1 MFSIFKLKE
10 FFDVLRKGIIMDD
23 REFKEWVDNVARKKA
38 SVLSLL
44 AGLPDYVM
52 SGAAERNALEYEAAY
67 TKLLDQV
74 KDKSHDEKV
83 AFLLPHIDELRKMVH
98 ELSATDD
105 MTNFMLCCY
114 GKEGDEVLANLLAY
128 RYENHISILDD
139 CEHEITG
146 DYIKDIYYTID
157 QKYSD
162 ERVAEILKY
171 EREHPE
177 EMAKRLENSK
187 ELSRLIMTKMKPFIE
202 EHPMEYWLNYGL
214 NSSVN
219 FKKHQ

>member
-1 MFSIFKLKE
+1 
-10 FFDVLRKGIIMDD
+10 MDD
-23 REFKEWVDNVARKKA
+23 REFKEWADNVARKKA

-44 AGLPDYVM
+44 VGLPDYIM
-52 SGAAERNALEYEAAY
+52 SGAADRNALEYEAAY

-83 AFLLPHIDELRKMVH
+83 AFLLPHLDELRKMVH

-105 MTNFMLCCY
+105 MRNSLLCCY
-114 GKEGDEVLANLLAY
+114 DKEGDEVLANLLAY

-146 DYIKDIYYTID
+146 NYIQNVFDSVD
-157 QKYSD
+157 QKYSK

-177 EMAKRLENSK
+177 EMARRHKNSMEWLQNISK
-187 ELSRLIMTKMKPFIE
+187 KTAKDQR
-202 EHPMEYWLNYGL
+202 PMEYWLNYGL
-214 NSSVN
+214 NSNV
-219 FKKHQ
+219 F

>member
-1 MFSIFKLKE
+1 MQRME
-10 FFDVLRKGIIMDD
+10 MND
-23 REFKEWVDNVARKKA
+23 REFKEWADNVARKKA

-44 AGLPDYVM
+44 AGLPDFIM
-52 SGAAERNALEYEAAY
+52 SGADERNALEYEAAY

-83 AFLLPHIDELRKMVH
+83 AFLLPHIDELRKIVH

-105 MTNFMLCCY
+105 MRNFMLCCY
-114 GKEGDEVLANLLAY
+114 DKEGDEVLANLLAY

-187 ELSRLIMTKMKPFIE
+187 ELSRLIMTKLKPFIE

>member
-1 MFSIFKLKE
+1 MQRME
-10 FFDVLRKGIIMDD
+10 MND
-23 REFKEWVDNVARKKA
+23 REFEEWVENVARKKA

-44 AGLPDYVM
+44 DGLTDYIM
-52 SGAAERNALEYEAAY
+52 SGADEQNALEYEAAY

-83 AFLLPHIDELRKMVH
+83 AFLLPHVDELRKIVH

-105 MTNFMLCCY
+105 MRNSLLCCY
-114 GKEGDEVLANLLAY
+114 DKEGDEVLANLLAY

>member
-1 MFSIFKLKE
+1 MQRME
-10 FFDVLRKGIIMDD
+10 MND
-23 REFKEWVDNVARKKA
+23 REFKEWADNVARKKA

-44 AGLPDYVM
+44 VGLPNYIM

-162 ERVAEILKY
+162 ERAAEILKY

-214 NSSVN
+214 NSSVD
-219 FKKHQ
+219 FFSKSSKEEDE

>member
-1 MFSIFKLKE
+1 MN
-10 FFDVLRKGIIMDD
+10 D
-23 REFKEWVDNVARKKA
+23 REFKEWADNVARKKA

-44 AGLPDYVM
+44 VGLPDYIM

-105 MTNFMLCCY
+105 MRNSLLCCY
-114 GKEGDEVLANLLAY
+114 DKEGDEVLANLLAY

-139 CEHEITG
+139 SEHEITG
-146 DYIKDIYYTID
+146 NYVQNVFDSVD
-157 QKYSD
+157 QKYSK

-177 EMAKRLENSK
+177 EMARRHKNSMEWLQNISK
-187 ELSRLIMTKMKPFIE
+187 KTAKDQR
-202 EHPMEYWLNYGL
+202 PMEYWLNYGL
-214 NSSVN
+214 NSNV
-219 FKKHQ
+219 F

>member
-1 MFSIFKLKE
+1 
-10 FFDVLRKGIIMDD
+10 MDD
-23 REFKEWVDNVARKKA
+23 REFKEWADNVARKKA

-44 AGLPDYVM
+44 VGLPDYIM
-52 SGAAERNALEYEAAY
+52 SGAADRNALEYEAAY

-98 ELSATDD
+98 ELSATND
-105 MTNFMLCCY
+105 MRNSMLCCY
-114 GKEGDEVLANLLAY
+114 DKEGDEVLANLLAY

-139 CEHEITG
+139 SEHEITG
-146 DYIKDIYYTID
+146 NYVQNVFDSVD
-157 QKYSD
+157 QKYSK

-177 EMAKRLENSK
+177 EMARRHKNSMEWLQNISK
-187 ELSRLIMTKMKPFIE
+187 KTAKDQR
-202 EHPMEYWLNYGL
+202 PMEYWLNYGL
-214 NSSVN
+214 NSNV
-219 FKKHQ
+219 F

>member
-1 MFSIFKLKE
+1 MN
-10 FFDVLRKGIIMDD
+10 D
-23 REFKEWVDNVARKKA
+23 REFKEWADNVARKKA

-44 AGLPDYVM
+44 VGLPDYIM

-114 GKEGDEVLANLLAY
+114 DKEGDEVLANLLAY

-146 DYIKDIYYTID
+146 NYIQNVFDSVD
-157 QKYSD
+157 QKYSK
-162 ERVAEILKY
+162 ERAAEILKY

-177 EMAKRLENSK
+177 EMARRHKNSMEWLQNISK
-187 ELSRLIMTKMKPFIE
+187 KTAKDQR
-202 EHPMEYWLNYGL
+202 PMEYWLNYGL
-214 NSSVN
+214 NSNV
-219 FKKHQ
+219 F

>member
-1 MFSIFKLKE
+1 MN
-10 FFDVLRKGIIMDD
+10 D
-23 REFKEWVDNVARKKA
+23 REFEEWVENVARKKA

-44 AGLPDYVM
+44 DGLTDYIM
-52 SGAAERNALEYEAAY
+52 SGADERNALEYEAAY

-105 MTNFMLCCY
+105 MRNFMLCCY

-128 RYENHISILDD
+128 RYENNISILDD

-146 DYIKDIYYTID
+146 NYIQNVFDSVD
-157 QKYSD
+157 QKYSK

-177 EMAKRLENSK
+177 EMARRHKNSMEWLQNISK
-187 ELSRLIMTKMKPFIE
+187 KTAKDQR
-202 EHPMEYWLNYGL
+202 PMEYWLNYGL
-214 NSSVN
+214 NSNV
-219 FKKHQ
+219 F

>member
-1 MFSIFKLKE
+1 
-10 FFDVLRKGIIMDD
+10 MDD

-44 AGLPDYVM
+44 AGLPDFIM

-105 MTNFMLCCY
+105 MRNFMLCCY
-114 GKEGDEVLANLLAY
+114 DKEGDEVLANLLAY

-187 ELSRLIMTKMKPFIE
+187 ELSRLIKTKLKPFIE

>member
-1 MFSIFKLKE
+1 MN
-10 FFDVLRKGIIMDD
+10 D
-23 REFKEWVDNVARKKA
+23 REFEEWVDNVARKKA

-44 AGLPDYVM
+44 AGLPDFIM
-52 SGAAERNALEYEAAY
+52 SGADERNALEYEAAY

-83 AFLLPHIDELRKMVH
+83 AFLLPHLDELRKMVH

-105 MTNFMLCCY
+105 MRNSLLCCY
-114 GKEGDEVLANLLAY
+114 DKEGDEVLANLLAY

-162 ERVAEILKY
+162 ERAAEILKY

-214 NSSVN
+214 NSSVD
-219 FKKHQ
+219 FFSKSSKEEDE

>member
-1 MFSIFKLKE
+1 
-10 FFDVLRKGIIMDD
+10 MDD

-83 AFLLPHIDELRKMVH
+83 AFLLPHLDELRKMVH
-98 ELSATDD
+98 ELSVTDD
-105 MTNFMLCCY
+105 MSYC
-114 GKEGDEVLANLLAY
+114 DEVLANLLAY

-139 CEHEITG
+139 SEHEITG

-214 NSSVN
+214 NSGTIP
-219 FKKHQ
+219 KDKDQEK

>member
-1 MFSIFKLKE
+1 MQRME
-10 FFDVLRKGIIMDD
+10 MND
-23 REFKEWVDNVARKKA
+23 REFEEWVDNVARKKA

-44 AGLPDYVM
+44 AGLPDYIM
-52 SGAAERNALEYEAAY
+52 SGADERNALEYEAAY

-187 ELSRLIMTKMKPFIE
+187 ELSRLIMTKLKPFIE

>member
-1 MFSIFKLKE
+1 
-10 FFDVLRKGIIMDD
+10 MDD
-23 REFKEWVDNVARKKA
+23 REFKEWADNVARKKA

-44 AGLPDYVM
+44 DGLPDYIM

-114 GKEGDEVLANLLAY
+114 DKEGDEVLANLLAY

-139 CEHEITG
+139 SEHEITG
-146 DYIKDIYYTID
+146 NYVQNVFDSVD
-157 QKYSD
+157 QKYSK

-177 EMAKRLENSK
+177 EMARRHKNSMEWLQNISK
-187 ELSRLIMTKMKPFIE
+187 KTAKDQR
-202 EHPMEYWLNYGL
+202 PMEYWLNYGL
-214 NSSVN
+214 NSNV
-219 FKKHQ
+219 F

>member
-1 MFSIFKLKE
+1 MQRME
-10 FFDVLRKGIIMDD
+10 MND
-23 REFKEWVDNVARKKA
+23 RECKEWADNVARKKA

-44 AGLPDYVM
+44 DGLTDYIM
-52 SGAAERNALEYEAAY
+52 SGADERNALEYEAAY

-105 MTNFMLCCY
+105 MRNFMLCCY
-114 GKEGDEVLANLLAY
+114 DKEGDEVLANLLAY

-187 ELSRLIMTKMKPFIE
+187 ELSRLIMTKLKPFIE

>member
-1 MFSIFKLKE
+1 
-10 FFDVLRKGIIMDD
+10 
-23 REFKEWVDNVARKKA
+23 
-38 SVLSLL
+38 
-44 AGLPDYVM
+44 
-52 SGAAERNALEYEAAY
+52 
-67 TKLLDQV
+67 
-74 KDKSHDEKV
+74 
-83 AFLLPHIDELRKMVH
+83 MVH

-187 ELSRLIMTKMKPFIE
+187 ELSRLIMTKLKPFIE

>member
-52 SGAAERNALEYEAAY
+52 SGAAERNE
-67 TKLLDQV
+67 LLDQV

-162 ERVAEILKY
+162 ERAAEILKY

-214 NSSVN
+214 NSGTIP
-219 FKKHQ
+219 KDKDQEK

>member
-1 MFSIFKLKE
+1 MQRME
-10 FFDVLRKGIIMDD
+10 MND

-44 AGLPDYVM
+44 AGLPDFIM
-52 SGAAERNALEYEAAY
+52 SGADERNALEYEAAY

-105 MTNFMLCCY
+105 MRNFMLCCY
-114 GKEGDEVLANLLAY
+114 DKEGDEVLANLLAY
-128 RYENHISILDD
+128 RYENNISILDD

-146 DYIKDIYYTID
+146 NYIQNVFDSVD
-157 QKYSD
+157 QKYSK
-162 ERVAEILKY
+162 ERAAEILKY

-177 EMAKRLENSK
+177 EMARRHKNSMEWLQNISK
-187 ELSRLIMTKMKPFIE
+187 KTAKDQR
-202 EHPMEYWLNYGL
+202 PMEYWLNYGL

>member
-1 MFSIFKLKE
+1 
-10 FFDVLRKGIIMDD
+10 MDD
-23 REFKEWVDNVARKKA
+23 REFKEWADNVARKKA

-44 AGLPDYVM
+44 AGLPDFIM
-52 SGAAERNALEYEAAY
+52 SGADERNALEYEAAY

-114 GKEGDEVLANLLAY
+114 DKEGDEVLANLLAY

-139 CEHEITG
+139 SEHEITG
-146 DYIKDIYYTID
+146 NYIQNVFDSVD
-157 QKYSD
+157 QEYSK
-162 ERVAEILKY
+162 ERAAEILKY

-177 EMAKRLENSK
+177 EMARRHKNSMEWLQNISK
-187 ELSRLIMTKMKPFIE
+187 KTAKDQR
-202 EHPMEYWLNYGL
+202 PMEYWLNYGL
-214 NSSVN
+214 NSNV
-219 FKKHQ
+219 F

>member
-1 MFSIFKLKE
+1 MQRME
-10 FFDVLRKGIIMDD
+10 MND
-23 REFKEWVDNVARKKA
+23 REFEEWVENVARKKA

-83 AFLLPHIDELRKMVH
+83 AFLLPHIDELRKIVH

-105 MTNFMLCCY
+105 MRNSLLCCY
-114 GKEGDEVLANLLAY
+114 DKEGDEVLANLLAY

-187 ELSRLIMTKMKPFIE
+187 ELSRLIMTKLKPFIE

>member
-1 MFSIFKLKE
+1 ME
-10 FFDVLRKGIIMDD
+10 MND
-23 REFKEWVDNVARKKA
+23 REFKEWADNVARKKA

-44 AGLPDYVM
+44 VGLPDYIM

-105 MTNFMLCCY
+105 MRNSLLCCY
-114 GKEGDEVLANLLAY
+114 DKEGDEVLANLLAY
-128 RYENHISILDD
+128 RYENHIRILDD

-187 ELSRLIMTKMKPFIE
+187 ELSRLIMTKLKPFIE

>member
-1 MFSIFKLKE
+1 MQRME
-10 FFDVLRKGIIMDD
+10 MND

-44 AGLPDYVM
+44 AGLPDFIM
-52 SGAAERNALEYEAAY
+52 SGADERNALEYEAAY

-83 AFLLPHIDELRKMVH
+83 AFLLPHIDELRKIVH

-105 MTNFMLCCY
+105 MRNFMLCCY
-114 GKEGDEVLANLLAY
+114 DKEGDEVLANLLAY

-146 DYIKDIYYTID
+146 NYIQNVFDSVD
-157 QKYSD
+157 QKYSK
-162 ERVAEILKY
+162 ERAAEILKY

-177 EMAKRLENSK
+177 EMARRHKNSMEWLQNISK
-187 ELSRLIMTKMKPFIE
+187 KTAKDQR
-202 EHPMEYWLNYGL
+202 PMEYWLNYGL
-214 NSSVN
+214 NSNV
-219 FKKHQ
+219 F

>member
-1 MFSIFKLKE
+1 MQRME
-10 FFDVLRKGIIMDD
+10 MND
-23 REFKEWVDNVARKKA
+23 REFEEWVENVARKKA

-44 AGLPDYVM
+44 VGLPDYIM

-83 AFLLPHIDELRKMVH
+83 AFLLPHIDELRKIVH

-105 MTNFMLCCY
+105 MRNFMLCCY
-114 GKEGDEVLANLLAY
+114 DKEGDEVLANLLAY
-128 RYENHISILDD
+128 RYENHIGILDD

-187 ELSRLIMTKMKPFIE
+187 EWWRLIKTKLKPFIE

>member
-1 MFSIFKLKE
+1 MN
-10 FFDVLRKGIIMDD
+10 D

-44 AGLPDYVM
+44 AGLPDFIM

-105 MTNFMLCCY
+105 MRNFMLCCY
-114 GKEGDEVLANLLAY
+114 DKEGDEVLANLLAY

-187 ELSRLIMTKMKPFIE
+187 ELSRLIMTKLKPFIE

-214 NSSVN
+214 NSSVD
-219 FKKHQ
+219 FFSKSSKEEDE

>member
-1 MFSIFKLKE
+1 
-10 FFDVLRKGIIMDD
+10 MDD
-23 REFKEWVDNVARKKA
+23 REFKEWADNVARKKA

-44 AGLPDYVM
+44 AGLPDYIM
-52 SGAAERNALEYEAAY
+52 SGADERNALEYEAAY

-105 MTNFMLCCY
+105 MRNFMLCCY

>member
-1 MFSIFKLKE
+1 MQRME
-10 FFDVLRKGIIMDD
+10 MND
-23 REFKEWVDNVARKKA
+23 REFKEWADNVARKKA

-83 AFLLPHIDELRKMVH
+83 AFLLPHIDELRKIVH

-105 MTNFMLCCY
+105 MRNFMLCCY
-114 GKEGDEVLANLLAY
+114 DKEGDEVLANLLAY

-162 ERVAEILKY
+162 ERAAEILKY

-214 NSSVN
+214 NSSVD
-219 FKKHQ
+219 FFSKSSKEEDE

>member
-1 MFSIFKLKE
+1 
-10 FFDVLRKGIIMDD
+10 MDD

-44 AGLPDYVM
+44 AGLPDFIM

-83 AFLLPHIDELRKMVH
+83 AFLLPHIDELRKIVH

-105 MTNFMLCCY
+105 MRNFMLCCY
-114 GKEGDEVLANLLAY
+114 DKEGDEVLANLLAY
-128 RYENHISILDD
+128 RYENNISILDD

-187 ELSRLIMTKMKPFIE
+187 ELSRLIMTKLKPFIE

>member
-1 MFSIFKLKE
+1 
-10 FFDVLRKGIIMDD
+10 MDD
-23 REFKEWVDNVARKKA
+23 REFKEWADNVARKKA

-44 AGLPDYVM
+44 VGLPDYIM

-83 AFLLPHIDELRKMVH
+83 AFLLPHLDELRKMVH
-98 ELSATDD
+98 ELSVTDD
-105 MTNFMLCCY
+105 MSYC
-114 GKEGDEVLANLLAY
+114 DEVLANLLAY

-139 CEHEITG
+139 SEHEITG
-146 DYIKDIYYTID
+146 NYVQNVFDSVD
-157 QKYSD
+157 QKYSK

-177 EMAKRLENSK
+177 EMARRHKNSMEWLQNISK
-187 ELSRLIMTKMKPFIE
+187 KTAKDQR
-202 EHPMEYWLNYGL
+202 PMEYWLNYGL
-214 NSSVN
+214 NSSVD
-219 FKKHQ
+219 FFSKSSKEEDE

>member
-1 MFSIFKLKE
+1 MQRME
-10 FFDVLRKGIIMDD
+10 MND
-23 REFKEWVDNVARKKA
+23 REFEEWVDNVARKKA

-162 ERVAEILKY
+162 ERAAEILKY

>member
-1 MFSIFKLKE
+1 MN
-10 FFDVLRKGIIMDD
+10 D
-23 REFKEWVDNVARKKA
+23 REFEEWVENVARKKA

-44 AGLPDYVM
+44 AGLPDFIM
-52 SGAAERNALEYEAAY
+52 SGADERNALEYEAAY

-105 MTNFMLCCY
+105 MRNFMLCCY
-114 GKEGDEVLANLLAY
+114 DKEGDEVLANLLAY
-128 RYENHISILDD
+128 RYENNISILDD

-187 ELSRLIMTKMKPFIE
+187 ELSRLIKTKLKPFIE

>member
-1 MFSIFKLKE
+1 
-10 FFDVLRKGIIMDD
+10 MDD

-83 AFLLPHIDELRKMVH
+83 AFLLPHIDELRKIVH

-105 MTNFMLCCY
+105 MRNFMLCCY
-114 GKEGDEVLANLLAY
+114 DKEGDEVLANLLAY

>member
-1 MFSIFKLKE
+1 MNDL
-10 FFDVLRKGIIMDD
+10 
-23 REFKEWVDNVARKKA
+23 EFKEWADNVARKKA

-44 AGLPDYVM
+44 VGLPDYIM

-83 AFLLPHIDELRKMVH
+83 AFLLPHLDELRKMVH
-98 ELSATDD
+98 ELSVTDD
-105 MTNFMLCCY
+105 MSYC
-114 GKEGDEVLANLLAY
+114 DEVLANLLAY

-139 CEHEITG
+139 SEHEITG
-146 DYIKDIYYTID
+146 NYVQNVFDSVD
-157 QKYSD
+157 QKYSK

-177 EMAKRLENSK
+177 EMARRHKNSMEWLQNISK
-187 ELSRLIMTKMKPFIE
+187 KTAKDQR
-202 EHPMEYWLNYGL
+202 PMEYWLNYGL
-214 NSSVN
+214 NSSVD
-219 FKKHQ
+219 FFSKSSKEEDE

>member
-1 MFSIFKLKE
+1 MQRME
-10 FFDVLRKGIIMDD
+10 MND
-23 REFKEWVDNVARKKA
+23 REFEEWVENVARKKA

-44 AGLPDYVM
+44 AGLPDFIM
-52 SGAAERNALEYEAAY
+52 SGADERNALEYEAAY

-114 GKEGDEVLANLLAY
+114 DKEGDEVLANLLAY

-146 DYIKDIYYTID
+146 NYIQNVFDSVD
-157 QKYSD
+157 QKYSK
-162 ERVAEILKY
+162 ERAAEILKY

-177 EMAKRLENSK
+177 EMARRHKNSMEWLQNISK
-187 ELSRLIMTKMKPFIE
+187 KTAKDQR
-202 EHPMEYWLNYGL
+202 PMEYWLNYGL
-214 NSSVN
+214 NSNV
-219 FKKHQ
+219 F

>member
-1 MFSIFKLKE
+1 MQRME
-10 FFDVLRKGIIMDD
+10 MND

-44 AGLPDYVM
+44 AGLPDFIM
-52 SGAAERNALEYEAAY
+52 SGADERNALEYEAAY

-105 MTNFMLCCY
+105 MRNFMLCCY
-114 GKEGDEVLANLLAY
+114 DKEGDEVLANLLAY

-187 ELSRLIMTKMKPFIE
+187 ELSRLIMTKLKPFIE

-214 NSSVN
+214 NSGTIP
-219 FKKHQ
+219 KDKDQEK

>member
-1 MFSIFKLKE
+1 ME
-10 FFDVLRKGIIMDD
+10 MND

-44 AGLPDYVM
+44 AGLPDFIM
-52 SGAAERNALEYEAAY
+52 SGADERNALEYEAAY

-162 ERVAEILKY
+162 ERAAEILKY

-187 ELSRLIMTKMKPFIE
+187 ELSRLIKTKLKPFIE

>member
-1 MFSIFKLKE
+1 MN
-10 FFDVLRKGIIMDD
+10 D
-23 REFKEWVDNVARKKA
+23 REFEEWVENVARKKA

-44 AGLPDYVM
+44 AGLPDFIM
-52 SGAAERNALEYEAAY
+52 SGADERNALEYEAAY

-83 AFLLPHIDELRKMVH
+83 AFLLPHIDELRKIVH

-105 MTNFMLCCY
+105 MRNFMLCCY
-114 GKEGDEVLANLLAY
+114 DKEGDEVLANLLAY